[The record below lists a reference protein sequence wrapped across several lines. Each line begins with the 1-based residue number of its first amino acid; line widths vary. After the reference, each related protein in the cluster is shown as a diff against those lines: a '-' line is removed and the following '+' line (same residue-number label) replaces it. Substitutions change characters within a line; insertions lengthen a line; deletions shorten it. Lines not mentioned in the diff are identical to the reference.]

1 MRNIMLSIEKI
12 GSELKGMGYAPFFI
26 DTAQGR
32 TAVIDYCIPVG
43 KHAGEK
49 VLLGFSFQ
57 EEGYPEYPP
66 HWIHISPPYDDLLGG
81 STQLYN
87 ETDKEGI
94 IRKWLALS
102 RPPGSLWDNLPTKHM
117 KSYIELHVLRFCKN
131 LK

>member
-1 MRNIMLSIEKI
+1 MSSIEKI
-12 GSELKGMGYAPFFI
+12 EAELKGLGYTPFFI
-26 DTAQGR
+26 DTPQGR

-66 HWIHISPPYDDLLGG
+66 HWIHISPPYHDQHGG
-81 STQLYN
+81 ALPYN
-87 ETDKEGI
+87 CPDNKGI
-94 IRKWLALS
+94 SRKWLALS
-102 RPPGSLWDNLPTKHM
+102 RPPDALWDNLPTKHM
-117 KSYIELHVLRFCKN
+117 KPYIELHIPRFCKN